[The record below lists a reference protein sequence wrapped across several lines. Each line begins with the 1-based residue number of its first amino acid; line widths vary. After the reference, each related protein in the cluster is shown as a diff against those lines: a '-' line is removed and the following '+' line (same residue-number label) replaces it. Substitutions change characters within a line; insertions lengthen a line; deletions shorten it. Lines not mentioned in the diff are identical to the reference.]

1 MLSDAKVSKVMPVYS
16 SQVSTGMPVYSSQVI
31 TCMLGIIAYF
41 SSKALCPSICS
52 IMCGTESRLHLQGL
66 E

>member
-1 MLSDAKVSKVMPVYS
+1 MLSDAKVSKVI
-16 SQVSTGMPVYSSQVI
+16 PVYSSQVI
-31 TCMLGIIAYF
+31 TGMPGIIAYF

-52 IMCGTESRLHLQGL
+52 IMCGTESRLYLQGL